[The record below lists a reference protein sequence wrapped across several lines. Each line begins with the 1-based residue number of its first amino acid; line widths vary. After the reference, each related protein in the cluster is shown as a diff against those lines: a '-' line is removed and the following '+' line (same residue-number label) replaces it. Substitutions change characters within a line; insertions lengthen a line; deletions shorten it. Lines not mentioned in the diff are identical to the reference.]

1 MLQVNMT
8 TDILTGSATP
18 LVLDDQAADL
28 LFRAARTVNTF
39 SDDEITDQQLAA
51 VYDLVR
57 WGPTAMNTSP
67 LRVLVV
73 RSPEARERL
82 AAHMSGGNRAKT
94 LRAPVSLVVAT
105 DVDFHEHMDRLAPHM
120 TSVAEGLAAAPEA
133 RAAMARDNA
142 FLQAGYL
149 IVGLRAAGLHA
160 GPMGGFDAAGVDADL
175 LAGTSWRSVLVINVG
190 QAPAEHDD
198 LPSPATYPR
207 QTRLDYTEA
216 ARTV

>member
-1 MLQVNMT
+1 MT
-8 TDILTGSATP
+8 TDTLSPSETP
-18 LVLDDQAADL
+18 LVLDEQAADL
-28 LFRAARTVNTF
+28 LFREARTVNTF
-39 SDDEITDQQLAA
+39 SDDEITDAQLAA

-67 LRVLVV
+67 MRLLVV

-82 AAHMSGGNRAKT
+82 AAHMTDGNRAKT
-94 LRAPVSLVVAT
+94 LRAPLSLVVAT
-105 DVDFHEHMDRLAPHM
+105 DVDFHEQMPRLAPHM
-120 TSVAEGLAAAPEA
+120 ASVAEGLAAAPEA

-149 IVGLRAAGLHA
+149 VVGLRAAGLHA
-160 GPMGGFDAAGVDADL
+160 GPMAGFDAAALDADL

-198 LPSPATYPR
+198 LPTPATYPR
-207 QTRLDYTEA
+207 QTRLDVTEA
-216 ARTV
+216 TRTV

>member
-1 MLQVNMT
+1 MT
-8 TDILTGSATP
+8 TDILSPSETS
-18 LVLDDQAADL
+18 LVLDEQTADL
-28 LFRAARTVNTF
+28 LFREARTVNTF
-39 SDDEITDQQLAA
+39 SDDEISDTQLAA

-67 LRVLVV
+67 MRVLVV
-73 RSPEARERL
+73 RSPEGRARL
-82 AAHMSGGNRAKT
+82 AAHMAGGNRAKT
-94 LRAPVSLVVAT
+94 ERAPLSLVVAT
-105 DVDFHEHMDRLAPHM
+105 DVDFHEHMGRLAPHM
-120 TSVAEGLAAAPEA
+120 TTVAEGLAGAPEA

-160 GPMGGFDAAGVDADL
+160 GPMGGFDAAALDADL

-190 QAPAEHDD
+190 QAPAEHEDI
-198 LPSPATYPR
+198 PTPATYPR
-207 QTRLDYTEA
+207 QTRLDFTEV

>member
-1 MLQVNMT
+1 MT
-8 TDILTGSATP
+8 TDTLSPSETP
-18 LVLDDQAADL
+18 LLLDAQTADL
-28 LFRAARTVNTF
+28 LFREARTVNTF
-39 SDDEITDQQLAA
+39 SPDEITDEQLAA

-57 WGPTAMNTSP
+57 WGPTAMNISP

-73 RSPEARERL
+73 RTPEGRERL
-82 AAHMSGGNRAKT
+82 AAHMADGNRAKT
-94 LRAPVSLVVAT
+94 ERAPLSLVVAT
-105 DVDFHEHMDRLAPHM
+105 DVDFHEHMGRLAPHM
-120 TSVAEGLAAAPEA
+120 GAVAEGLAGAPEA

-142 FLQAGYL
+142 FLQVGYL

-160 GPMGGFDAAGVDADL
+160 GPMGGFDAAALDADL

-198 LPSPATYPR
+198 LQTPSTYPR
-207 QTRLDYTEA
+207 QTRLDFAEV

>member
-1 MLQVNMT
+1 MT
-8 TDILTGSATP
+8 IDTLSPSETP
-18 LVLDDQAADL
+18 LALDEQAADL
-28 LFRAARTVNTF
+28 LFREARTVNTF
-39 SDDEITDQQLAA
+39 SDDEITDAQLAA

-57 WGPTAMNTSP
+57 WGPTAMNISP
-67 LRVLVV
+67 MRLLVV

-82 AAHMSGGNRAKT
+82 AAHMADGNRAKT
-94 LRAPVSLVVAT
+94 LRAPLSLVVAT
-105 DVDFHEHMDRLAPHM
+105 DVDFHEQMPRLAPHM
-120 TSVAEGLAAAPEA
+120 AAVAEGLAAAPDA

-160 GPMGGFDAAGVDADL
+160 GPMAGFDAPALDADL

-198 LPSPATYPR
+198 LPTPATYPR
-207 QTRLDYTEA
+207 QTRLDVAEA
-216 ARTV
+216 TRTL

>member
-1 MLQVNMT
+1 MT
-8 TDILTGSATP
+8 TDTLSPSETA
-18 LVLDDQAADL
+18 LVLDEQTADL
-28 LFRAARTVNTF
+28 LFREARTVNTF
-39 SDDEITDQQLAA
+39 SADEITDAQLAA

-67 LRVLVV
+67 MRVLVV
-73 RSPEARERL
+73 RSPEGRARL
-82 AAHMSGGNRAKT
+82 AAHMAGGNRAKT
-94 LRAPVSLVVAT
+94 ERAPLSLVVAT
-105 DVDFHEHMDRLAPHM
+105 DVDFHEHMGRLAPHM
-120 TSVAEGLAAAPEA
+120 AAVAEGLAGAPEA

-160 GPMGGFDAAGVDADL
+160 GPMGGFDAAALDADL

-198 LPSPATYPR
+198 LSTPATYPR
-207 QTRLDYTEA
+207 QTRLDFTEV